1 MSDFSEERMSTI
13 TLKDVIVLINR
24 IWKVLFLRKIQ
35 LFLFT
40 SIFAFFGYLLA
51 HFDTETYDAEVTFV
65 IENNEA
71 SSPLGGLGGLAS
83 QFGVDV
89 GGGSSNA
96 FSQGN
101 IEELVLSRRLIE
113 DALMTSAVVNGTED
127 KLIHHFISISE
138 LNESLEESSLSDFRF
153 PEDKEMFTFI
163 HDSIIGIAYSI
174 ISSSNVFIDFKNE
187 TNIMSLKVRS
197 ENEDFSL
204 KLVESLITKLDR
216 FYISVQTAKSQLNLN
231 FISNRADSVL
241 TELQTAEL
249 MYADYKDSN
258 FGVKKSKG
266 FLQELRLQR
275 KVQILNV
282 MYSEIVKNLELSKF
296 TSLNQKPLISIIDN
310 PKLPL
315 KSNLKSKPK
324 YFILFAILGF
334 FLASSFFVLVQFV
347 KDELN

>member
-1 MSDFSEERMSTI
+1 MSDFSEEKVSTV
-13 TLKDVIVLINR
+13 TLKDVIFLTHR
-24 IWKVLFLRKIQ
+24 IWKILFLKKIQ
-35 LFLFT
+35 VVIFT
-40 SIFAFFGYLLA
+40 LIFAFIGFLLA
-51 HFDTETYDAEVTFV
+51 NNDNGSFDAEVTFV
-65 IENNEA
+65 IEDNEA

-83 QFGVDV
+83 QFGVDL
-89 GGGSSNA
+89 GGSSNA

-113 DALMTSAVVNGTED
+113 DALMTSAIVNGKED
-127 KLIHHFISISE
+127 KLIQHFISISG
-138 LNESLEESSLSDFRF
+138 LNENWEDSLLSDFRF
-153 PEDKEMFTFI
+153 PDDKEMFTFN
-163 HDSIIGIAYSI
+163 HDSIIGIAYKV

-204 KLVESLITKLDR
+204 KFAESLITKLDK
-216 FYISVQTAKSQLNLN
+216 FYVTFETAKSQLNLN
-231 FISNRADSVL
+231 FISSRADSVL
-241 TELQTAEL
+241 IELQTAEL

-275 KVQILNV
+275 NVQILNV
-282 MYSEIVKNLELSKF
+282 MYAEVVKNLELSKF
-296 TSLNQKPLISIIDN
+296 TSLNQKPLISIIDK

-315 KSNLKSKPK
+315 NREIKSKSK